1 MVPNSNPHKTSSR
14 PGVWL
19 TTVSAVALVLLPAV
33 GQARSLNGTSGA
45 VSSAP
50 NIAADAAS
58 QAAQQAAAAARQTQ
72 DSLARAARAVQE
84 MQAVQAA
91 ARAAAAQAS
100 AVASAVPNGLGPG
113 GLLPNLPAGWS
124 GAKAPTQSVD
134 ADGRTQVGIEQT
146 SQRAILNW
154 QSFNVGAR
162 TTLTFDQKGNANWVA
177 LNRVDS
183 ATAPSLILGNI
194 RADGQV
200 YVINQSGIIFG
211 GGSQINVGSLIAS
224 AAAITD
230 TQFLTKGIFSPQ
242 SGGIYT
248 PSFTAS
254 GGKVVVESGAT
265 ISTSAP
271 ASVTSGGGSV
281 VLIGSEVSNAGL
293 IGTPRGQTL
302 LAAGESFI
310 LRPGFG
316 TDSNVASTTRGIE
329 IAPVIGQGSTAGRVA
344 NSGLIVAQQGD
355 ITLAGR
361 AVTQAGVLVATT
373 SVNTRGTIHLLNSAS
388 DDAGRITL
396 AAGSLSAILPEL
408 DSTDTALDAQRDALI
423 AASAANLGRP
433 SSAVAAFDN
442 LSRLADRQDQ
452 SRIELVTGGI
462 IDFRNGSYTAA
473 QGGQIAAS
481 AGKRI
486 FVEDGAALDVSG
498 VRHVAMAMASNNIK
512 VNVQGN
518 ELRDS
523 PQNRDS
529 DVLKNNDV
537 WIDVRDLTLVPAGTG
552 GYASDRYYTAGG
564 LLEVGGYLGTT
575 GHTIGEWSALGGSI
589 TLSAP
594 EVIAQRGSVFDVSGG
609 SLDYAA
615 GWIRSTN
622 VIGSDGRSYSI
633 DTAPSTLTLTNFA
646 GSFSRRH
653 SIQGKTDERLT
664 EIWTSVS
671 GRGRNS
677 YRWEEG
683 YSVGRDAGRLNVFA
697 PTVLL
702 DGDVIADTIVGDRQ
716 VSKRN
721 ASVTDG
727 YKAAQTNAAQAGGLV
742 IGRSNGID
750 EDGAFDTP
758 IVLAQAGPATS
769 ALTADGSLP
778 VQASNRIQLD
788 AAQLS
793 GYGLGLLKLTSSN
806 SIKVDAP
813 LALADGGSLQLIAP
827 DVSINANV
835 TARSGSVSV
844 GNVAAVSKAASTAT
858 TPLFVDGT
866 ANFTLANAATIDLR
880 GNWTNRLLERDQ
892 PDQAAY
898 VDGGNLNVRMTHGSV
913 VVEAGT
919 AIDVSSGAT
928 LTSKGKLIG
937 GRGGSVSLIAG
948 ADIVEG
954 VSDSIPASAKLVL
967 DGTIRAQGVL
977 GGGALTL
984 RAPQAV
990 TFGENAIL
998 TSGVLQPGVA
1008 LPASVQLTEGFVLPA
1023 GTVMTFAATRTLDVF
1038 APGAPIP
1045 VGAQP
1050 QNGVPTI
1057 LADSW
1062 TVPVGVGGTANGNAP
1077 LVAGQVI
1084 PAGTSVVLYN
1094 MPGGYVLPASVFPNG
1109 LPALPY
1115 TANLMPGDRLF
1126 KAVRFE
1132 AGDILQQ
1139 GAVLTQAISFKPAL
1153 TLGPA
1158 ILASGFSTY
1167 TVASLGGIAISDGV
1181 ALRPTV
1187 PLLRLSVAGASA
1199 PSGTDRRARWRAGSR
1214 CSISTIRMPR

>member
-1 MVPNSNPHKTSSR
+1 
-14 PGVWL
+14 
-19 TTVSAVALVLLPAV
+19 
-33 GQARSLNGTSGA
+33 
-45 VSSAP
+45 
-50 NIAADAAS
+50 
-58 QAAQQAAAAARQTQ
+58 
-72 DSLARAARAVQE
+72 
-84 MQAVQAA
+84 
-91 ARAAAAQAS
+91 
-100 AVASAVPNGLGPG
+100 
-113 GLLPNLPAGWS
+113 
-124 GAKAPTQSVD
+124 
-134 ADGRTQVGIEQT
+134 
-146 SQRAILNW
+146 
-154 QSFNVGAR
+154 
-162 TTLTFDQKGNANWVA
+162 
-177 LNRVDS
+177 
-183 ATAPSLILGNI
+183 
-194 RADGQV
+194 
-200 YVINQSGIIFG
+200 
-211 GGSQINVGSLIAS
+211 
-224 AAAITD
+224 
-230 TQFLTKGIFSPQ
+230 
-242 SGGIYT
+242 
-248 PSFTAS
+248 
-254 GGKVVVESGAT
+254 
-265 ISTSAP
+265 
-271 ASVTSGGGSV
+271 
-281 VLIGSEVSNAGL
+281 
-293 IGTPRGQTL
+293 
-302 LAAGESFI
+302 
-310 LRPGFG
+310 
-316 TDSNVASTTRGIE
+316 
-329 IAPVIGQGSTAGRVA
+329 
-344 NSGLIVAQQGD
+344 
-355 ITLAGR
+355 
-361 AVTQAGVLVATT
+361 
-373 SVNTRGTIHLLNSAS
+373 
-388 DDAGRITL
+388 
-396 AAGSLSAILPEL
+396 
-408 DSTDTALDAQRDALI
+408 
-423 AASAANLGRP
+423 
-433 SSAVAAFDN
+433 
-442 LSRLADRQDQ
+442 
-452 SRIELVTGGI
+452 
-462 IDFRNGSYTAA
+462 
-473 QGGQIAAS
+473 
-481 AGKRI
+481 
-486 FVEDGAALDVSG
+486 
-498 VRHVAMAMASNNIK
+498 MAMASNNIK

-977 GGGALTL
+977 GGGAHVARTAGGHFRRKRDLDL
-984 RAPQAV
+984 RRAAARRRFAGLGPVDRRLCAARRY
-990 TFGENAIL
+990 GDDLRGDANARC
-998 TSGVLQPGVA
+998 VC
-1008 LPASVQLTEGFVLPA
+1008 A
-1023 GTVMTFAATRTLDVF
+1023 GC
-1038 APGAPIP
+1038 
-1045 VGAQP
+1045 
-1050 QNGVPTI
+1050 
-1057 LADSW
+1057 AD
-1062 TVPVGVGGTANGNAP
+1062 
-1077 LVAGQVI
+1077 
-1084 PAGTSVVLYN
+1084 
-1094 MPGGYVLPASVFPNG
+1094 PGGRA
-1109 LPALPY
+1109 
-1115 TANLMPGDRLF
+1115 TA
-1126 KAVRFE
+1126 E
-1132 AGDILQQ
+1132 
-1139 GAVLTQAISFKPAL
+1139 
-1153 TLGPA
+1153 
-1158 ILASGFSTY
+1158 
-1167 TVASLGGIAISDGV
+1167 
-1181 ALRPTV
+1181 
-1187 PLLRLSVAGASA
+1187 
-1199 PSGTDRRARWRAGSR
+1199 RRADDPGR
-1214 CSISTIRMPR
+1214 